1 MKNFLLIAISFSSY
15 LLISA
20 QTNTLSPQWTKG
32 DFKKVTYED
41 IIPNIEEGVALESD
55 TTITTFIWEVM
66 DVQDSTVI
74 LSIIPLNIEMKTKN
88 QKLINESQYLIDIF
102 QILRERGVAIPY
114 IARKNGVLFTPKN
127 STNLMDDYNE
137 RYIQQNELIKAVKNI
152 SFSASIQQYIEEK
165 QVNPD
170 SLSRYLLLTY
180 LDGMI
185 STIHSPFGQNFTYNQ
200 AVTISDMTKE
210 DWGLFMPNLD
220 FEKSRKL
227 FTGQYEFIKM
237 KKSIECLFKFE
248 TGYISPEPNPET
260 SYKKK
265 KRKSSTKKEF
275 VFKITYSGNY
285 IFNAESFI
293 PKKYFLSN
301 STELKKGSN
310 QLWKTPQQII
320 TFE

>member
-15 LLISA
+15 LLGSA
-20 QTNTLSPQWTKG
+20 QTNTLSPQWIKG

-41 IIPNIEEGVALESD
+41 IIPNIVEGVALPND
-55 TTITTFIWEVM
+55 TSITTFIWEVL

-74 LSIIPLNIEMKTKN
+74 LSIIPLNIEMRTKN

-137 RYIQQNELIKAVKNI
+137 RYIQQSELIKNVKNI
-152 SFSASIQQYIEEK
+152 SFSPTIRQYIEEK

-170 SLSRYLLLTY
+170 SLSRYLFLTY
-180 LDGMI
+180 IDGMI
-185 STIHSPFGQNFTYNQ
+185 STIHSPFGQKFIYNQ
-200 AVTISDMTKE
+200 AITVAEMSVD
-210 DWGLFMPNLD
+210 DWKLFMPELD

-227 FTGQYEFIKM
+227 FTGQFEFLKL
-237 KKSIECLFKFE
+237 KKSIECPFKFE
-248 TGYISPEPNPET
+248 TAYISPEPKNET
-260 SYKKK
+260 VSKKK
-265 KRKSSTKKEF
+265 KKKSTSKNEF
-275 VFKITYSGNY
+275 VFKITYSGSY
-285 IFNAESFI
+285 IFNVDNFI
-293 PKKYFLSN
+293 PKKYFMSN